1 MFAYFA
7 YLHFRVDGPL
17 WEAFAWSAV
26 EAALFLIPVCFVP
39 MMRAKFISIYA
50 EEPSD
55 NTDSNLS
62 TNLLAN
68 DDNV

>member
-1 MFAYFA
+1 MARY
-7 YLHFRVDGPL
+7 
-17 WEAFAWSAV
+17 SAV